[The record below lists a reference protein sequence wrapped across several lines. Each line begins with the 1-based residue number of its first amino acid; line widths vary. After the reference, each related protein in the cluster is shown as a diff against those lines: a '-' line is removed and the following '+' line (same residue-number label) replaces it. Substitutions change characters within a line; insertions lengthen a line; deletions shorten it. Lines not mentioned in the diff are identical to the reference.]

1 MDVRI
6 NTCYVVKIQNQL
18 DAVPDKKT
26 GKLEVYGKRMI
37 DDRLMRQTADLCLEA
52 LKFCIHVIQ
61 EEWNLIMASDPK
73 LRKRKVDTL
82 IHATKTE
89 RPKYPEFD
97 LRFPNLP
104 AYTRRAILADAFG
117 MVKSYRSNHK
127 NWEALSPSERGME
140 PRLGIPSR
148 YELTFYDQERK
159 MSCLAD
165 GQIGLKLYNGHTWDW
180 YYFQISKAD
189 AEYLWSLCRTRK
201 MLSPVVNKV
210 RGRYRIRFAFQENRE
225 LVQKENPLAY
235 RILAVDLGINAAAS
249 WCVMEADGTVQAKG
263 VTHLS
268 CEEDHLN
275 HMINRKRMY
284 QQAGKKSRCVYRW
297 VTEANRQLSIQTS
310 KALIDLAVLYNVDCI
325 VFEHLDSK
333 GKIRGRKYRERIHLW
348 RKNDVQKRVEL
359 QAHRLGMRI
368 SRVCAWG
375 TSKYAFD
382 GSGVVDRHSIYHFEH
397 GDKVYNYSL
406 CTFQTGK
413 IYNCDLSAAQNIGA
427 RFFLRE
433 YVKRGITGL
442 PSTPQRT
449 LSTLRE
455 LVCNGL
461 PMAA

>member
-1 MDVRI
+1 MPTVSYGLRI
-6 NTCYVVKIQNQL
+6 SRENHIFDQTI
-18 DAVPDKKT
+18 
-26 GKLEVYGKRMI
+26 EVYRAAVNY
-37 DDRLMRQTADLCLEA
+37 LMDIVSLHYDMLAAAEPTVSATVQQVRQGIVEHLVHSTRENTAA
-52 LKFCIHVIQ
+52 
-61 EEWNLIMASDPK
+61 
-73 LRKRKVDTL
+73 
-82 IHATKTE
+82 
-89 RPKYPEFD
+89 YPEFD
-97 LRFPNLP
+97 KRFYKFPSYLRRDAIMTAIGKIF
-104 AYTRRAILADAFG
+104 AYRAWIT
-117 MVKSYRSNHK
+117 
-127 NWEALSPSERGME
+127 NW
-140 PRLGIPSR
+140 
-148 YELTFYDQERK
+148 K
-159 MSCLAD
+159 AD
-165 GQIGLKLYNGHTWDW
+165 GRKGKRPFLNRNQDVMPCFYRKNTFLQDGNHVSLKLYNGSDW
-180 YYFQISKAD
+180 VWH
-189 AEYLWSLCRTRK
+189 E
-201 MLSPVVNKV
+201 V
-210 RGRYRIRFAFQENRE
+210 RIRPSDFRYVLEQMTDWKESAPVLAKRNRRYELRFAYTAAKSRFPKFQKDKDVDTV
-225 LVQKENPLAY
+225 LG
-235 RILAVDLGINAAAS
+235 VDLGINAAAS

-297 VTEANRQLSIQTS
+297 VTEANRQLSIQTA

-433 YVKRGITGL
+433 YIKRGATGL
-442 PSTPQRT
+442 PATPQRT